1 MESFTQFN
9 TTISNNNFLYNNN
22 IYKVNW
28 EVTSNIKKEIKQ
40 CFFCKTCGNY
50 IIINSTYNNNLKCK
64 C

>member
-22 IYKVNW
+22 IYIVNW
-28 EVTSNIKKEIKQ
+28 EVNSNVKKEIKQ
-40 CFFCKTCGNY
+40 CLFCKTCGNY
-50 IIINSTYNNNLKCK
+50 IITRLTNNNNLKCK

>member
-9 TTISNNNFLYNNN
+9 TTISNNNFLYNN
-22 IYKVNW
+22 IYIVNW

-40 CFFCKTCGNY
+40 CFFCKNCGNY
-50 IIINSTYNNNLKCK
+50 IITKLTHNNNLKCK

>member
-9 TTISNNNFLYNNN
+9 TTVSNNNFLYNNN

-28 EVTSNIKKEIKQ
+28 EVTSKNRIVKKQ
-40 CFFCKTCGNY
+40 CLFCKTCGNY
-50 IIINSTYNNNLKCK
+50 INDELTYNNNMKCK